1 MTRITRPQL
10 FMEIAHS
17 VAKRSTCYRL
27 NVGAICVVN
36 NSIVSIGYNGAPS
49 GKEHCKGDECP
60 GRFECKETIHAE
72 HNALK
77 RIPRALTENNSAIDL
92 YCTDSP
98 CMWCATEALDVYA
111 IKRLFFSRLY
121 RVNDHLDL
129 MCKRGVQVYQI
140 TPAGYLIDWSDKKLA
155 NIA

>member
-1 MTRITRPQL
+1 MMRITRPQL

-27 NVGAICVVN
+27 NVGAVCVVN
-36 NSIVSIGYNGAPS
+36 NSIVSIGYNGAPA
-49 GKEHCKGDECP
+49 GKEHCRGNECP

-72 HNALK
+72 YNALK
-77 RIPRALTENNSAIDL
+77 RISTALIANKSAIDL

-98 CMWCATEALDVYA
+98 CMLCASAALDIYH

-121 RVNDHLDL
+121 RINDHLDL
-129 MCKRGVQVYQI
+129 MCERGVEIYQV
-140 TPAGYLIDWSDKKLA
+140 TPAGYMIDWNDRKVM

>member
-27 NVGAICVVN
+27 NVGAVCVVN

-49 GKEHCKGDECP
+49 GKEHCRGNECP

-77 RIPRALTENNSAIDL
+77 RVPREFIDNSALDL

-98 CMWCATEALDVYA
+98 CMWCATEALEIYK

-121 RVNDHLDL
+121 RINDHLNL
-129 MCKRGVQVYQI
+129 MCERGVEVYQI
-140 TPAGYLIDWSDKKLA
+140 TPAGYVIDRQGTLV